1 MSAGPVERFSRVRA
15 LLLVVR
21 ECEHILDSTGSIEAR
36 DEAATICVKAETDLL
51 AELNILQAAGTL
63 DEISKFLEITY
74 GGGN

>member
-36 DEAATICVKAETDLL
+36 DEAATICVKAEKIGR
-51 AELNILQAAGTL
+51 AHV
-63 DEISKFLEITY
+63 
-74 GGGN
+74 